1 MQSKSKSVF
10 IFFVLTFIF
19 SIPFWLLN
27 TINPIQLLPGL
38 PISAISVFIPA
49 LTALILV
56 YKNEHLSGAL
66 QLLKRSFDFNRVKN
80 KSWYLAFIFI
90 NPAIAVLA
98 YWVMRMTGMQIPN
111 STPLTFTAIPLFVIL
126 FIAALGEEIG
136 WSGYA
141 TEPLQSRWGTLAA
154 GLVIG
159 LVWAAVHFVPLW
171 QVNRSM
177 EWIAWWSLGTISSR
191 LIMTWLY
198 THTGKSVSAA
208 AIFHAMINL
217 SWQLFPVNG
226 SFYDPRLFSLGALG
240 FAVIIFGAESLFKKR
255 SVQVA

>member
-1 MQSKSKSVF
+1 MQNKHESVF
-10 IFFVLTFIF
+10 IFFALVLIL

-27 TINPIQLLPGL
+27 SISSIQLLPGL
-38 PISAISVFIPA
+38 PLSAISVFIPA
-49 LTALILV
+49 LTASILV
-56 YKNEHLSGAL
+56 YKNEHLSGVL
-66 QLLKRSFDFNRVKN
+66 QLLKRSFDFNHVKN
-80 KSWYLAFIFI
+80 KNWYLAFIFI

-98 YWVMRMTGMQIPN
+98 YWVMRVTGVQIPN
-111 STPLTFTAIPLFVIL
+111 SVPLTFTAIPLFLIL

-171 QVNRSM
+171 QVNRSV

-226 SFYDPRLFSLGALG
+226 SFYDPRLFSLVALG
-240 FAVIIFGAESLFKKR
+240 LAIIIFVAESLFIKR
-255 SVQVA
+255 NTQTA

>member
-27 TINPIQLLPGL
+27 TINPIQILPGL
-38 PISAISVFIPA
+38 PISAIGAFVPA

-56 YKNEHLSGAL
+56 YKNERLSGAL
-66 QLLKRSFDFNRVKN
+66 QLLKRSFDFKRVKN

-90 NPAIAVLA
+90 NPVIAVLA
-98 YWVMRMTGMQIPN
+98 YLIMRMTGVQIPN
-111 STPLTFTAIPLFVIL
+111 STPLSFTAIPLFVVL

-154 GLVIG
+154 GLIIG
-159 LVWAAVHFVPLW
+159 LVWAVFHFIPLW

-177 EWIAWWSLGTISSR
+177 EWIAWWSLATISLR
-191 LIMTWLY
+191 VIMTWLY
-198 THTGKSVSAA
+198 IHTGKSISAA

-226 SFYDPRLFSLGALG
+226 SLYDPRLFGLISLG
-240 FAVIIFGAESLFKKR
+240 FAIIIFAAEFLFTKSGA
-255 SVQVA
+255 QAA

>member
-10 IFFVLTFIF
+10 IFFVLTLIF

-141 TEPLQSRWGTLAA
+141 AEPLQSRWGTLAA

-226 SFYDPRLFSLGALG
+226 SFYDPRLFGLGALG
-240 FAVIIFGAESLFKKR
+240 FAIIIFVAESLFKKR

>member
-27 TINPIQLLPGL
+27 TINPIQILPGL
-38 PISAISVFIPA
+38 PISAIGAFVPA

-56 YKNEHLSGAL
+56 YKNERLSGAL
-66 QLLKRSFDFNRVKN
+66 QFLKRSFDFKRVKN

-90 NPAIAVLA
+90 NPVIAVLA
-98 YWVMRMTGMQIPN
+98 YLIMRMTGVQIPN
-111 STPLTFTAIPLFVIL
+111 STPLSFTAIPLFVVL

-154 GLVIG
+154 GLIIG
-159 LVWAAVHFVPLW
+159 LVWAVFHFIPLW

-177 EWIAWWSLGTISSR
+177 EWIAWWSLATISLR
-191 LIMTWLY
+191 VIMTWLY
-198 THTGKSVSAA
+198 IHTGKSVSAA

-226 SFYDPRLFSLGALG
+226 SLYDPRLFGLISLG
-240 FAVIIFGAESLFKKR
+240 FAIIIFAAEFLFAKR
-255 SVQVA
+255 NVKAT